1 MILAAAGAG
10 GAHYAVGIS
19 VTVVSALLY
28 NVGFVLEKH
37 GLTGLPD
44 VHARR
49 LGHLVR
55 SVVSSPA
62 WMAGF
67 VAMLAG
73 LALQILALSVVPISV
88 VQPIFVSGIVLLLVL
103 AHLALGEHLGR
114 REWSGVAVVAVALL
128 FISLSLDPHND
139 RAGTRGTVAGIIGI
153 GVPTAAVALWLF
165 LAADRL
171 GSGDGLGSPHR
182 PGACRDAP
190 ARVHLRAPLYGMA
203 SGLVYGV
210 ASLATKAVSAQ
221 LEKGGIFHAIPHV
234 LASPYVYLLGVS
246 SAGGLLLFQTA
257 LQRCHASI
265 VVPVSNVISSAYVVA
280 VGTVLFGDHL
290 PETDWRVVL
299 RLVGFA
305 GVLAGM
311 ALLAGARS
319 VADTY
324 PPLYPEPEP
333 VGAEP

>member
-1 MILAAAGAG
+1 MIVAAATTG
-10 GAHYAVGIS
+10 GAHYAVGIG
-19 VTVVSALLY
+19 VTVASALLY

-37 GLTGLPD
+37 GLTALPD

-49 LGHLVR
+49 LGHLLR
-55 SVVSSPA
+55 SVASSPA
-62 WMAGF
+62 WLAGF
-67 VAMLAG
+67 VSMLAG
-73 LALQILALSVVPISV
+73 LALQIVALSVVPISV

-114 REWSGVAVVAVALL
+114 RDWAGVGVVAVALL
-128 FISLSLDPHND
+128 CISLSLDPRND
-139 RAGTRGTVAGIIGI
+139 HAGTRGTVAGIIGI
-153 GVPTAAVALWLF
+153 GVPTAVVAVWLF
-165 LAADRL
+165 LTADRL
-171 GSGDGLGSPHR
+171 GHDGSHPR
-182 PGACRDAP
+182 T
-190 ARVHLRAPLYGMA
+190 HLRAPLYGMA

-221 LEKGGIFHAIPHV
+221 MEKGGIFHALPHV
-234 LASPYVYLLGVS
+234 LASPYVYLLGLS
-246 SAGGLLLFQTA
+246 SAGGLVLFQTA
-257 LQRCHASI
+257 LQRCHASV

-290 PETDWRVVL
+290 PDTGWRVAL

-305 GVLAGM
+305 GVLGGM

-333 VGAEP
+333 VGAES